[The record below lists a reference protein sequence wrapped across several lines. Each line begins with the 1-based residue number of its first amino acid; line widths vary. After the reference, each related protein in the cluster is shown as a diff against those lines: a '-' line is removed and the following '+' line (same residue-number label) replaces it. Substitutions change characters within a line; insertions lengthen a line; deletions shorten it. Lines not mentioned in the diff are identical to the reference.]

1 MSSPRPRNP
10 GLSDLLEEPIVKVDH
25 LRDGLFVREQA
36 PAGGPVFETPLL
48 LVHGRC
54 TGWWIWQRWLSYFA
68 AAGWP
73 TFALSLRG
81 HEGSRALSEAELL
94 ATTLDDYVEDIE
106 RTVEWLGRP
115 PILFGHSMGGIAIQ
129 RAAERLD
136 LGAMIL
142 VASVGPSQMGK
153 PNVDLPLDRPVE
165 DRDYYLDR
173 GDWELARRVVPESP
187 RALNDGRGRSPILR
201 ERIECPVLAVGGEL
215 DDTRVYAAERL
226 AEFYGGD
233 SIVSPGA
240 GHDLMLGPSALRTAA
255 RIHHWLLD
263 RIVGP
268 DWKEARG

>member
-1 MSSPRPRNP
+1 MTSPRPRNP
-10 GLSDLLEEPIVKVDH
+10 GPADLAEEHQVRTDH
-25 LRDGLFVREQA
+25 VRDGIFVREQCL
-36 PAGGPVFETPLL
+36 AGGPAFPQPLL
-48 LVHGRC
+48 FVHGRC
-54 TGWWIWQRWLSYFA
+54 TGWWIWQRWLGYFA

-73 TFALSLRG
+73 AFALSLRG
-81 HEGSRALSEAELL
+81 HEGSTALSEEELL
-94 ATTLDDYVEDIE
+94 GTSLADYVDDID
-106 RTVEWLGRP
+106 RIRDWLGRP
-115 PILFGHSMGGIAIQ
+115 PVLIGHSMGGIAVQ
-129 RAAERLD
+129 RAAEEGEAAAL
-136 LGAMIL
+136 IL

-153 PNVDLPLDRPVE
+153 PNIDLPTDVPLE
-165 DRDYYLDR
+165 DRDYYLER
-173 GDWELARRVVPESP
+173 GDWEMARRVVPESP

-215 DDTRVYAAERL
+215 DDTRVYAPERL

-268 DWKEARG
+268 DWKEARR